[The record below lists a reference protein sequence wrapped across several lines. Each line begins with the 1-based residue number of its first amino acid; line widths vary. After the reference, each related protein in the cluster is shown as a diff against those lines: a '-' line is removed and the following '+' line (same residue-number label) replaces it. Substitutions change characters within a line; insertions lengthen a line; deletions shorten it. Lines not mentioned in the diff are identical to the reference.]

1 MENYYFKGQSTDLIK
16 DHFLYFIGNAKHIFI
31 MQFDNLREIVR

>member
-16 DHFLYFIGNAKHIFI
+16 DHFLYFIGNAKHIYSLCNSI
-31 MQFDNLREIVR
+31 IYARS